1 MCNFNRL
8 EGELT
13 MEKKYSFGI
22 DIDGT
27 VTTPE
32 FLLPHINKAFNR
44 NLLLDDVTQ
53 YDLTKVLN
61 IDAQT
66 FYDWYRKE
74 ELNMYS
80 NPPVQLEAQR
90 ILSKWHN
97 DVMLNFITA
106 REENS
111 REVTD
116 LWFKTN
122 LLPYDLLEIVGNTDK
137 VIAAKKHGVHLFME
151 DKHDNAVRIHEEL
164 KIPVLLFDAPYNR
177 DAIPDGVIRVQNWSE
192 AENWVKKEF
201 GI

>member
-1 MCNFNRL
+1 
-8 EGELT
+8 